1 MLKTPAHQP
10 RRAKSHA
17 ILVGIALLLM
27 GMFAGHASGVDVVID
42 GNPLRIQSDEYLR
55 MKVFRNQA
63 GTFVR
68 QYFGTYD
75 TYLRLPIGPLG
86 DRTVNISSSNGG
98 GSSAFTPVTHTAPD
112 LSTIATTVST
122 ADMVTIAHTVTY
134 SAGAEIYRHQWVV
147 TNGGTTT
154 YSDVA
159 LRYGGDTYFGGSD
172 SASGYYDTNLG
183 MVFCK
188 NPNLSGLMGMFGGPE
203 SPADG
208 YYETY
213 YGTVVSA
220 LAGALDLPN
229 TVDAT
234 FVDNGMGLEW
244 RRASLAP
251 NDSWTIIA
259 YEKWTESGAIQ
270 VIAPAPLS
278 ADPGQ
283 PVTITFTVTNL
294 QATADTVELAATAP
308 AGWVTGVAS
317 SVQVPALTSVP
328 VPVTVAIST
337 DATGVGQVQLT
348 LTKRDPQTNAVV
360 FTYSDHVN
368 VTVNGTT
375 TVPPVVVVPTS
386 SVPLSSGDQV
396 IYAAISPA
404 TAQGATSVLS
414 ALAGLSN
421 TQTRAFAWDNL
432 IQSYVELPSQYPTG
446 GVVPATGIF
455 IATRQPLNYNL
466 SGSPTAAT
474 FSLTVRHSGWTFAG
488 IPPIELTPGSYEST
502 FAWPYPIG
510 TPTGTPLQITFN
522 ADASIADAMGA
533 PGGTPES
540 SRPWYWNG
548 TAYAQV
554 DSLEVGKGYWFKN
567 NLSEDITITIS
578 VQNPQAS
585 QLALQENAAAKSAS
599 KDRAPVSVRD
609 QGTPPPPPPGS
620 SQAQASSSS
629 GSGCGLGSGVA
640 SFALLLL
647 MAACF
652 RLLRVS
658 RR

>member
-1 MLKTPAHQP
+1 
-10 RRAKSHA
+10 
-17 ILVGIALLLM
+17 
-27 GMFAGHASGVDVVID
+27 
-42 GNPLRIQSDEYLR
+42 
-55 MKVFRNQA
+55 
-63 GTFVR
+63 
-68 QYFGTYD
+68 
-75 TYLRLPIGPLG
+75 
-86 DRTVNISSSNGG
+86 
-98 GSSAFTPVTHTAPD
+98 
-112 LSTIATTVST
+112 
-122 ADMVTIAHTVTY
+122 
-134 SAGAEIYRHQWVV
+134 
-147 TNGGTTT
+147 
-154 YSDVA
+154 
-159 LRYGGDTYFGGSD
+159 
-172 SASGYYDTNLG
+172 
-183 MVFCK
+183 
-188 NPNLSGLMGMFGGPE
+188 
-203 SPADG
+203 
-208 YYETY
+208 
-213 YGTVVSA
+213 
-220 LAGALDLPN
+220 
-229 TVDAT
+229 
-234 FVDNGMGLEW
+234 
-244 RRASLAP
+244 
-251 NDSWTIIA
+251 
-259 YEKWTESGAIQ
+259 
-270 VIAPAPLS
+270 
-278 ADPGQ
+278 
-283 PVTITFTVTNL
+283 
-294 QATADTVELAATAP
+294 
-308 AGWVTGVAS
+308 
-317 SVQVPALTSVP
+317 
-328 VPVTVAIST
+328 
-337 DATGVGQVQLT
+337 VGQVQLT

-647 MAACF
+647 MAAWF
-652 RLLRVS
+652 RLQRVS